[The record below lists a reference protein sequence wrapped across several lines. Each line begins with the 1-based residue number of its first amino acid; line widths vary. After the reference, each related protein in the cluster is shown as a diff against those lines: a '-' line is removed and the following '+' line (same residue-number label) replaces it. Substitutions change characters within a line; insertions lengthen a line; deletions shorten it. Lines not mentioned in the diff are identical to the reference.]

1 MLHWGVM
8 GLGNIAHRFVSSL
21 AQFDEADFYAGA
33 SHNAQKREEFKEKYP
48 VPKTLY
54 STSEI
59 ISKSN
64 KKEY

>member
-33 SHNAQKREEFKEKYP
+33 SHNAQKREEFKEKYHP
-48 VPKTLY
+48 AVLY
-54 STSEI
+54 E
-59 ISKSN
+59 N
-64 KKEY
+64 YEEML